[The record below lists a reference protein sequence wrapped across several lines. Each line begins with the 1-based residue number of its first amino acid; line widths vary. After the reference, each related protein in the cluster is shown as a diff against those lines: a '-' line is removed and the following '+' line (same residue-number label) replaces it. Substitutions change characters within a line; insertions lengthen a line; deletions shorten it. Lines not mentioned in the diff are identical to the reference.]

1 MAESQTDNHQSSA
14 AAAISVGG
22 DGGWERKRGD
32 EPSID
37 LTVPSSLTNNNQH
50 YRSNGAIT
58 SQTSGE
64 KTREDVNIQYSKKP
78 AASMTNTTPTYLRGD
93 AKDDD
98 EQLEKAMRASQQQFR
113 NEQKRMNDEKAQ
125 LERVMRESLL
135 AVDTHNS
142 SSRFDRERQQQSVV
156 DDDVIV
162 IDGEGSND
170 GFNKKT
176 PTDSDKDK
184 KMSANHV
191 AHSKNHNNN
200 NNNDDDDIQKAIRL
214 SLEQQY
220 KPTNNIVASNN
231 NDGDAEFH
239 CRVLS
244 RNEFENV
251 IYPLV
256 SLQGGFHKIE
266 KGKMVQMGNTPG
278 DVKNSKTQSRAQ
290 YGRYMIES
298 FWRVLDVLEGKIDTT
313 GDETVSDESDGK
325 IVAKGISLDD
335 GSVDAIKTEDG
346 QQQNK
351 SSSQLGSKITAFVDI
366 GHGIGLQVMQAGW
379 TLDVCSRGIELM
391 EGRHEIAQVIYDGV
405 IDELRDD
412 PPDSTKVDLR
422 LDNLVH
428 CVLPPPGKSERNE
441 ELRRFVLFLDKPEA
455 IQKGLVIFANNA
467 EDVFAARS
475 NDSGNGACL
484 DEHLAEL
491 FGNMKVGGRI
501 VTLTDIRCHLT
512 SKDDARWYRYE
523 SFDSGVGAVSW
534 SPNKSVAVHVLTKIS
549 DDWICSNTKNKCPC
563 PPSTVVDENGRLRT
577 KCVYCL
583 EAPLRKLERKRKR
596 RKIYSPEDGD

>member
-1 MAESQTDNHQSSA
+1 
-14 AAAISVGG
+14 
-22 DGGWERKRGD
+22 
-32 EPSID
+32 
-37 LTVPSSLTNNNQH
+37 
-50 YRSNGAIT
+50 
-58 SQTSGE
+58 
-64 KTREDVNIQYSKKP
+64 
-78 AASMTNTTPTYLRGD
+78 
-93 AKDDD
+93 
-98 EQLEKAMRASQQQFR
+98 
-113 NEQKRMNDEKAQ
+113 
-125 LERVMRESLL
+125 
-135 AVDTHNS
+135 
-142 SSRFDRERQQQSVV
+142 
-156 DDDVIV
+156 
-162 IDGEGSND
+162 
-170 GFNKKT
+170 
-176 PTDSDKDK
+176 
-184 KMSANHV
+184 
-191 AHSKNHNNN
+191 
-200 NNNDDDDIQKAIRL
+200 
-214 SLEQQY
+214 LEQQY

-441 ELRRFVLFLDKPEA
+441 ELRRFVLFQDKSEK